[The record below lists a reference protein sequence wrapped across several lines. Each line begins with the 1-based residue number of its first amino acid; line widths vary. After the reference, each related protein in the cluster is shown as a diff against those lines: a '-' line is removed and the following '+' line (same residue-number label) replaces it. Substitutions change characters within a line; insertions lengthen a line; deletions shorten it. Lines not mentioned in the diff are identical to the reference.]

1 MDGDEAPFPSPFPR
15 QSSSSL
21 LNDITNFRTPK
32 RPSVNPTVETPNTKF
47 FTASKLTPRFSSSSA
62 SASRRRPSLAPP
74 TKKSVAA
81 AARKLKAFQVE
92 QAQSSRKAQV
102 KKEQSLKSLA
112 KSITVWL
119 NFLLQ
124 NPASCGCD
132 LSIAGVPVGD
142 GTTTMPAPK
151 GKRDSGPGISV
162 GVDSSWRTPKRQRKT
177 WSRNEY
183 RAGNENAALELPNL
197 VFSSLSDSL
206 KDVCSFE
213 DLKQRM
219 RVYLSLGSCKEIFEV
234 MSLVTKTIDGGRLN
248 MKAHCPIV
256 TDVGL
261 KNKAIGI
268 LMCYNPIWLR
278 IGLYIIFG
286 GDSLLSSED
295 VDSDQDVK
303 YLKMLIDKLF
313 FSHEGLAKAF
323 SYNKMVEG
331 VYRAGYYE
339 NLGNVI
345 LKRILLLVLVLDKA
359 KCQSCLPLEYG
370 IDGLDGGS
378 PLLFRAESW
387 IRSSSQLIHEFLSSD
402 VMHGEGNLLAHLL
415 ILGYKA
421 SHQQG
426 HLVGYD
432 FSVRDLFV
440 DLQDGVKLCRAIQLL
455 QHNPSILTKI
465 VVPSDTRKKNLANCV
480 LALQYL
486 KQASV
491 SLHDEDGM
499 MILADD
505 IVSGDKE
512 LTLSLLWNMF
522 VHLQLPLLVDKT
534 SLVGEISKIRG
545 IGMDLINSAN
555 STSLEMLLNWIQA
568 VCENYGCGIDSFHS
582 LVDGKAI
589 WCLLDYY
596 FQKEFHNSC
605 SLKEVNMKSNKASVM
620 SVDEYSDALY
630 NFILSQKLTTIL
642 GNFPEVLQI
651 SELLQY
657 NGARSD
663 RSVVILL
670 VFLASQLFV
679 KKNVDQ
685 LNFHKLLGYDCQSA
699 NRRHLRMVQCLSSS
713 ESVQNP
719 DDSYVQGNEDAA
731 RKFKAIQAWWQD
743 MAQRNSIR
751 KPDFSNLQRSRTI
764 ESGTDTKREYAAK
777 VIQSRFRG
785 FITRSKFHTM
795 INAVTFLQT
804 VFRAW
809 MRARQELV
817 CVAYTTSQ
825 ACDFSCDVLRHS
837 QTYRRYAMLFVHRHS
852 LVKLKRSAKLIQQ
865 AVRSWLYC
873 RHQQG
878 CSRCPSVRTLDP
890 VTAAITIQK
899 FVRGW
904 MARYRYIF
912 ELDLKEKAMNLAQ
925 QNITLD
931 LHTNAAVTIQLAWKN
946 YRCCKSTCQKQH
958 LLATKIQSNF
968 RRWFLRKRFLNH
980 VKATIKVQSYFRM
993 WRCVKALQHLK
1004 VTSRAATF
1012 IQAFLRGWIARK
1024 EACARKNHI
1033 VDIQRHCRC
1042 WLMKRDFLLKR
1053 DAAVKIQCIIRS
1065 RACQKV
1071 LNCQKDAALEIQRFI
1086 RGDSARNRLLGGAST
1101 LRALIPISCISRPVG
1116 VCSFQLEL
1124 LLSSVVKL
1132 QRWWKRLLFHKLANK
1147 SAMIIQSCARGW
1159 MARRKANIY
1168 RHQIVV
1174 VQEDAAV
1181 EIQRFVRGHITRNR
1195 LLGCASSLRA
1205 AIPVDSISSPVGC
1218 CSIQLKL
1225 FLFSVVKLQRWWKRF
1240 LTQKNMTNSAIT
1252 IQSCIRGWIARQK
1265 AVLHRHQIVV
1275 IQSHWKGYLARRES
1289 KQLLDLRL
1297 RMRESARNVDDSKRL
1312 INRLLAALSELL
1324 NMKSLSDVLHTCST
1338 LDMATEHSQKCCEE
1352 LVAAGAIDTLLGLIR
1367 SVSRSIPDQEVL
1379 KHALSTLRNLG
1390 RYPHLLEVLI
1400 QTHNSI
1406 QIIVMELLRNKE
1418 EGYFIASELMKKI
1431 CSTHSGVQAVLK
1443 SPALLKRLHNLV
1455 DELKRKAVYE
1465 KRNGRSASAVMK
1477 DNRERRLKEAA
1488 EILKLI
1494 ARA

>member
-47 FTASKLTPRFSSSSA
+47 FTASKLTPRFS
-62 SASRRRPSLAPP
+62 
-74 TKKSVAA
+74 KKSVAA

-1465 KRNGRSASAVMK
+1465 KRCC
-1477 DNRERRLKEAA
+1477 
-1488 EILKLI
+1488 
-1494 ARA
+1494 

>member
-1 MDGDEAPFPSPFPR
+1 MAVHNNRVSERS
-15 QSSSSL
+15 
-21 LNDITNFRTPK
+21 I
-32 RPSVNPTVETPNTKF
+32 KF
-47 FTASKLTPRFSSSSA
+47 K
-62 SASRRRPSLAPP
+62 
-74 TKKSVAA
+74 
-81 AARKLKAFQVE
+81 
-92 QAQSSRKAQV
+92 
-102 KKEQSLKSLA
+102 
-112 KSITVWL
+112 
-119 NFLLQ
+119 
-124 NPASCGCD
+124 
-132 LSIAGVPVGD
+132 GV
-142 GTTTMPAPK
+142 
-151 GKRDSGPGISV
+151 
-162 GVDSSWRTPKRQRKT
+162 Q
-177 WSRNEY
+177 
-183 RAGNENAALELPNL
+183 NL

-219 RVYLSLGSCKEIFEV
+219 RVYLSLGSCKEIFDV

-261 KNKAIGI
+261 KDKAIGI

-295 VDSDQDVK
+295 ADSDQDVK

-345 LKRILLLVLVLDKA
+345 LKRILLLVLFLDKA
-359 KCQSCLPLEYG
+359 KCKSCLPLEYG

-415 ILGYKA
+415 ILGYKV

-455 QHNPSILTKI
+455 QHNPSILMKI
-465 VVPSDTRKKNLANCV
+465 VVPSDSPKRNLANCV

-657 NGARSD
+657 NGACSD

-685 LNFHKLLGYDCQSA
+685 LNFHKLLGYDCRSA

-743 MAQRNSIR
+743 MAGRNCIR

-785 FITRSKFHTM
+785 FITRRKFHTM

-809 MRARQELV
+809 MMARQELV

-852 LVKLKRSAKLIQQ
+852 LVRLKRSAKLIQQ

-873 RHQQG
+873 RQQQG
-878 CSRCPSVRTLDP
+878 CSRCLSVRTLDP

-980 VKATIKVQSYFRM
+980 VEATIKVQSYFRM

-1004 VTSRAATF
+1004 VTSRSATF

-1024 EACARKNHI
+1024 EAFARKNHI

-1042 WLMKRDFLLKR
+1042 WLVKRDFLLKR

-1065 RACQKV
+1065 MACQKV

-1086 RGDSARNRLLGGAST
+1086 RGDLARNRLLGGAST

-1168 RHQIVV
+1168 RHRIVV
-1174 VQEDAAV
+1174 IQEDAAV

-1240 LTQKNMTNSAIT
+1240 LSQKNMTNSAII
-1252 IQSCIRGWIARQK
+1252 IQSCIRGWIARRK
-1265 AVLHRHQIVV
+1265 AILHRHQIVV

-1297 RMRESARNVDDSKRL
+1297 RMKESARNVDDSKRL

-1400 QTHNSI
+1400 QTHNSV

-1431 CSTHSGVQAVLK
+1431 CSTHSGVQAVFK

-1465 KRNGRSASAVMK
+1465 KRNGRSATAVMK